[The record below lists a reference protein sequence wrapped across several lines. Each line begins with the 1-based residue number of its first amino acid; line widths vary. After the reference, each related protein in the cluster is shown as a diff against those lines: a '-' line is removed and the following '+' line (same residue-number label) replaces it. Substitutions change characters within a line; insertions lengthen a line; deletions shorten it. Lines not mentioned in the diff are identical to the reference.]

1 MIKEYL
7 GSTLLFEFDLDMEKS
22 PEDCFMDC
30 INQVQNEIAL
40 GSNLELEISHYQKIS
55 VQHFL
60 NRKHRFTYNSII
72 SGICYMDD
80 NNCLIKFRQDD
91 FFYNIQSNGYM
102 NFSNGPIIKSSK
114 IDTEY
119 TLHNQKIIVFPSS
132 IDVEIKMDSNSSGY
146 FLIFNSFFKA
156 MPKII

>member
-7 GSTLLFEFDLDMEKS
+7 GSTLLFEFDLDMKKS
-22 PEDCFMDC
+22 PEDCFMEC

-40 GSNLELEISHYQKIS
+40 GSNLELEISHYQKIN
-55 VQHFL
+55 VQQFL
-60 NRKHRFTYNSII
+60 NRKQRFTYNSII
-72 SGICYMDD
+72 SGICYMGD
-80 NNCLIKFRQDD
+80 NSCLIKFRQDD
-91 FFYNIQSNGYM
+91 FFYSIQSNGYM